1 MVSATDWVPQ
11 RGHIVWIDFN
21 PQAGSEQAGRRPAV
35 VLSPSAYNGRV
46 GLALFC
52 PITRQVKGYPFEV
65 ALPPGLSLTGVMSV
79 RPGQKHGLANDGNAA
94 PADSLPAGTVDEV
107 LQRVGLPPGHCSRLE
122 AVYIQDQRLFL

>member
-11 RGHIVWIDFN
+11 RGHIVWVDFN

-65 ALPPGLSLTGVMSV
+65 ALPPGLSLTGVILSDQVKSMDW
-79 RPGQKHGLANDGNAA
+79 RIRNAA
-94 PADSLPAGTVDEV
+94 PADSLPAGTMDEV
-107 LQRVGLPPGHCSRLE
+107 LQRVGLLLG
-122 AVYIQDQRLFL
+122 AGAA